1 MSKTAVVTARIDP
14 ELSDRLDQLARD
26 YDRSR
31 GWLVAQAI
39 ERNVA
44 EESQFLALI
53 REGEADIAAGRT
65 FTQEEVEAMFGVKR
79 DQRETA

>member
-1 MSKTAVVTARIDP
+1 MSKTAVITARIEP

-39 ERNVA
+39 ERYVA

-53 REGEADIAAGRT
+53 KEGEADIEAGRV

-79 DQRETA
+79 DQRDAA

>member
-1 MSKTAVVTARIDP
+1 MSKSTVITARIEP

-39 ERNVA
+39 ERYVA

-53 REGEADIAAGRT
+53 KEGEADIEAGRV

-79 DQRETA
+79 DQRDAA

>member
-1 MSKTAVVTARIDP
+1 MSKSTVITARIEP

-39 ERNVA
+39 ERYVA

-53 REGEADIAAGRT
+53 KEGEADIEAGRV
-65 FTQEEVEAMFGVKR
+65 FTQDEVEAMFGVKR
-79 DQRETA
+79 DQRDAA